1 MHMHDDSAALSAT
14 AEEAAKGI
22 RLPPCPATL
31 TKLLREMRDDEP
43 DFVKIAKLISTDVSL
58 AGAMLK
64 TVNSPFYGLRTKVG
78 SIHQALNV
86 IGLRNAGQ
94 LVTGL
99 LLRDSFASGATEK
112 MQAFWQSTSK
122 IALLNACLARSLRV
136 VDREE
141 AYTFALFRDCGAL
154 AMMADVERYEP
165 MLPGASAVC
174 GTQLIDLENER
185 HGVAHAAIGYYL
197 TKSWLM
203 PEHLCEAVLRHHDYA
218 SLHDGSIVV
227 SAAGMKHIALAIASE
242 WLYLERVART
252 TCPQWPQA
260 GDFALETLGASEDDL
275 VAIVEDLKGL

>member
-1 MHMHDDSAALSAT
+1 MPDDTAASPLL

-31 TKLLREMRDDEP
+31 TKLLRELRDDEP

-112 MQAFWQSTSK
+112 MQTYWQSTSK

-165 MLPGASAVC
+165 MLPGTSEVC
-174 GTQLIDLENER
+174 GARVTELETER

-218 SLHDGSIVV
+218 ALHDGSITIAPSSV
-227 SAAGMKHIALAIASE
+227 KHIALAIASE
-242 WLYLERVART
+242 WLYLERVVRT
-252 TCPQWPQA
+252 TCPQWPLA
-260 GDFALETLGASEDDL
+260 GPFALDTLGTSESHLSEIVDDL
-275 VAIVEDLKGL
+275 AGL

>member
-1 MHMHDDSAALSAT
+1 MHDDTAASPLL
-14 AEEAAKGI
+14 AEKAAKGI

-31 TKLLREMRDDEP
+31 TKLLREMRHDEP

-58 AGAMLK
+58 SGAMLK

-99 LLRDSFASGATEK
+99 LLRDAFASGATDK
-112 MQAFWQSTSK
+112 MQAYWQSTSK

-174 GTQLIDLENER
+174 GTRLIELETER
-185 HGVAHAAIGYYL
+185 HGVAHATIGYYL

-218 SLHDGSIVV
+218 SLHDGSLSISPASV
-227 SAAGMKHIALAIASE
+227 KHIALAIAAE
-242 WLYLERVART
+242 WLYLERVVRT

-260 GDFALETLGASEDDL
+260 GAFALDTLDTSEAHLLEIVDDL
-275 VAIVEDLKGL
+275 AAL

>member
-1 MHMHDDSAALSAT
+1 MQDERAASPHT
-14 AEEAAKGI
+14 TEEAAKGI
-22 RLPPCPATL
+22 RLPPCPGTL
-31 TKLLREMRDDEP
+31 TKLLREMRDDDP

-99 LLRDSFASGATEK
+99 LLRDAFPSGATEK
-112 MQAFWQSTSK
+112 MQTYWQSTSK

-154 AMMADVERYEP
+154 AMMADAERYEP
-165 MLPGASAVC
+165 MLPGASALC
-174 GTQLIDLENER
+174 GTRIIEMETER

-197 TKSWLM
+197 TKSWML

-218 SLHDGSIVV
+218 ALHDGSISIAPSSV
-227 SAAGMKHIALAIASE
+227 KHIALAIASE
-242 WLYLERVART
+242 WLYLEKLLHT
-252 TCPQWPQA
+252 SCPQWREA
-260 GDFALETLGASEDDL
+260 GAFALEALDTSEDDL
-275 VAIVEDLKGL
+275 IGVVDDLKSL

>member
-1 MHMHDDSAALSAT
+1 MQDDSAASPLM

-31 TKLLREMRDDEP
+31 TKLLREMRADEP

-64 TVNSPFYGLRTKVG
+64 TVNSSFYGLRTKVG
-78 SIHQALNV
+78 SVHQALNV
-86 IGLRNAGQ
+86 IGLRNAAQ

-99 LLRDSFASGATEK
+99 LLRDAFPSGGTEK
-112 MQAFWQSTSK
+112 MQAYWQSTSK
-122 IALLNACLARSLRV
+122 IALLNACLARSLRI

-165 MLPGASAVC
+165 MLPGDSPVC
-174 GTQLIDLENER
+174 GTRVIELENER

-218 SLHDGSIVV
+218 SLHDGSIAIAPSSV
-227 SAAGMKHIALAIASE
+227 KHIALAIASE

-252 TCPQWPQA
+252 PCPQWPHA
-260 GDFALETLGASEDDL
+260 NAFALETLGTSESDLSGIIDDL
-275 VAIVEDLKGL
+275 AGL

>member
-1 MHMHDDSAALSAT
+1 MHHDRAALST
-14 AEEAAKGI
+14 LPEEAAKGI

-64 TVNSPFYGLRTKVG
+64 TVNSTFYGLRTKVG

-99 LLRDSFASGATEK
+99 LLRDSFSSGATEK

-122 IALLNACLARSLRV
+122 IALLNACLARSLRA

-165 MLPGASAVC
+165 LLPGASPLC
-174 GTQLIDLENER
+174 GKQVIEFETAR

-197 TKSWLM
+197 MKSWLL

-227 SAAGMKHIALAIASE
+227 ADSSKKHIALAIASE
-242 WLYLERVART
+242 WLYLEHVSRT
-252 TCPQWPQA
+252 ACPQWPQA
-260 GDFALETLGASEDDL
+260 SAFALETLGTTESDL
-275 VAIVEDLKGL
+275 VTIVQDLAGL